1 MSVNI
6 QCKCG
11 CCMPEIN
18 LLDPGCTRN
27 DAKQQVFYNML
38 NAYSLW
44 PDSDGANLSR
54 AGEVLRMLCEAFD
67 RINWDGLGLPEEIT
81 DDVL

>member
-1 MSVNI
+1 
-6 QCKCG
+6 
-11 CCMPEIN
+11 
-18 LLDPGCTRN
+18 
-27 DAKQQVFYNML
+27 ML